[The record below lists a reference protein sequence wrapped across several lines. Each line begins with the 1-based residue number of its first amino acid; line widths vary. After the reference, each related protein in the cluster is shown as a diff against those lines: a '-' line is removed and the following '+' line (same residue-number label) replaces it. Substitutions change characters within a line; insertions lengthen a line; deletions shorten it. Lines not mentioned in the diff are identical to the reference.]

1 MGFSTVLQNISYT
14 IEMTY
19 EICYNK
25 HRLTFRRNGMKKS
38 KLEKCIRTADL
49 GDNASGM
56 FVNYGVA
63 KKKEGK
69 YRTARILMI
78 LAYVAFSAAY
88 IIGFGS
94 IGFFAFIAILPLI
107 LWILISLTWRFVSIE
122 YEYCIL
128 DGEFRMLKLYGLKSM
143 RELCRVRVSA
153 MKTVAPYSGE
163 YKPAADALKSAN
175 RIEAVSSMKAADI
188 YFATFDDDGEEYAV
202 FFEATEKTLKV
213 LKYYKQDTVVTKTA
227 H

>member
-1 MGFSTVLQNISYT
+1 
-14 IEMTY
+14 MTY

-69 YRTARILMI
+69 YRLCRVLM
-78 LAYVAFSAAY
+78 LFAYALFV
-88 IIGFGS
+88 IGFA
-94 IGFFAFIAILPLI
+94 GFFIYMNILPIIAITPI
-107 LWILISLTWRFVSIE
+107 LTYILVLATWRFVSIE

-143 RELCRVRVSA
+143 RALCRVRVSS

-202 FFEATEKTLKV
+202 FFEATEKNT
-213 LKYYKQDTVVTKTA
+213 QGA
-227 H
+227 